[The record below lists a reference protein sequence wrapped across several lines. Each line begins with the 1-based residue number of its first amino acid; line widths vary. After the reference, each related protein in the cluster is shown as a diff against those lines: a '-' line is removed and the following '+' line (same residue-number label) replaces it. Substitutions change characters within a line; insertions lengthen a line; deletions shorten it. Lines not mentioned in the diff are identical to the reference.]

1 MQRQES
7 LKVWWPLDPNYSDCR
22 LEILKLCRHHITHL
36 SSEVSDHI
44 PGPFVL
50 IKLVFALRTGNN
62 GLFDCHLVADGTGQ
76 FKVNGGRGVIEAEVK
91 PVGCKHLVEAV
102 SIDCRGNELPSCT
115 GNFLFLLPASIPTAY
130 QIDIRF
136 RALTGELLDTISR
149 PILTHHQGTN
159 LFDYCDGHSLP
170 SVEFPIFKKHLV
182 GILGIPEGQKI
193 VSYFQE
199 LVENGAIECFR
210 RDMLRLIQHIHTS
223 NHVEAKYQDLLLAVK
238 LEECLILYQMG
249 DFEGCKHAGE
259 EVCIQAN
266 RNHSTNYNAL
276 VGRAKS
282 VISGAYRMEEDFEK
296 AEELLDSSTELLQA
310 VVPNEETSINHT
322 RVAALLCEKAAV
334 MGITKS
340 ERKKLKK
347 ALKDVI
353 LRPRHRYERNQ
364 SRNARSRRRA
374 LIRAILFYLCSRKG
388 KATNLQTDVSQKDL
402 ARAEEFAQKFKRDYL
417 TNCPMRDRAGFYSA
431 YGDLLTRKGQ
441 YEEAIRSVSEA
452 LKIAEDL
459 HLRIDVNGAR
469 DRLQQLDRLRMVRE
483 ETGRRRRD
491 LADRR
496 MEEYH
501 GYQEP
506 GCEVLPGLL
515 RELDRAVN

>member
-1 MQRQES
+1 MQMPES
-7 LKVWWPLDPNYSDCR
+7 CKGSWPLDSSCLVYN
-22 LEILKLCRHHITHL
+22 LEILKACRHHFAHIGGSLPEDSLCFL
-36 SSEVSDHI
+36 SSEVSHLC
-44 PGPFVL
+44 PGPFVQ
-50 IKLVFALRTGNN
+50 IQLVVALRTGNN
-62 GLFDCHLVADGTGQ
+62 ELLDCHLVAGETGQ

-91 PVGCKHLVEAV
+91 PVGCKHLVETL
-102 SIDCRGNELPSCT
+102 SIDCGGKELPTCT
-115 GNFLFLLPASIPTAY
+115 GNFLFLLPVSSSTY
-130 QIDIRF
+130 QVNIRF
-136 RALTGELLDTISR
+136 RALTGELLDEISK
-149 PILTHHQGTN
+149 PILTHRQGTN

-170 SVEFPIFKKHLV
+170 SVEFPISKKQPV
-182 GILGIPEGQKI
+182 
-193 VSYFQE
+193 
-199 LVENGAIECFR
+199 GAIECFR
-210 RDMLRLIQHIHTS
+210 RDKLCLMQHINTS
-223 NHVEAKYQDLLLAVK
+223 NHVEEKYQDLLLAVK

-282 VISGAYRMEEDFEK
+282 VVSGAFRMEEDFEK

-334 MGITKS
+334 RGITKS

-353 LRPRHRYERNQ
+353 LRPRHRFERNQ

-515 RELDRAVN
+515 MELDRAMN

>member
-1 MQRQES
+1 MQMPES
-7 LKVWWPLDPNYSDCR
+7 CKGSWPLDSSCLVYN
-22 LEILKLCRHHITHL
+22 LEILKACRHHFAHIGGSLPEDSLCFL
-36 SSEVSDHI
+36 SSEVSHLC
-44 PGPFVL
+44 PGPFVQ
-50 IKLVFALRTGNN
+50 IQLVVALRTGNN
-62 GLFDCHLVADGTGQ
+62 ELLDCHLVADETGQ

-91 PVGCKHLVEAV
+91 PVGCKHLVETL
-102 SIDCRGNELPSCT
+102 SIDCGGKELPSCT
-115 GNFLFLLPASIPTAY
+115 GNFLFLLPVSSSAY
-130 QIDIRF
+130 QVNIRF
-136 RALTGELLDTISR
+136 RALTGELLDEISK

-170 SVEFPIFKKHLV
+170 SVEFPISKKQPV
-182 GILGIPEGQKI
+182 
-193 VSYFQE
+193 
-199 LVENGAIECFR
+199 GAIECFR
-210 RDMLRLIQHIHTS
+210 RDILRLMQHINSS

-238 LEECLILYQMG
+238 LEKCLILYQMG

-282 VISGAYRMEEDFEK
+282 VISGAYRTEGDFEK
-296 AEELLDSSTELLQA
+296 AGELLDSSTELLQA

-353 LRPRHRYERNQ
+353 LRPRHRSERNQ

-441 YEEAIRSVSEA
+441 YEEGLYSFNVCI
-452 LKIAEDL
+452 L
-459 HLRIDVNGAR
+459 
-469 DRLQQLDRLRMVRE
+469 
-483 ETGRRRRD
+483 
-491 LADRR
+491 
-496 MEEYH
+496 
-501 GYQEP
+501 
-506 GCEVLPGLL
+506 EVHNMILIQW
-515 RELDRAVN
+515 